1 MGRTERVCSE
11 SGEIEKGR
19 DKESGEIERGRELER
34 GRYIKRVGR

>member
-1 MGRTERVCSE
+1 MSGIERVCSE

-19 DKESGEIERGRELER
+19 DKESGEIERGRDRER